1 MSQQTPPE
9 PIVYIDGQFLP
20 RSQAKVSVYDHGLLY
35 GDGVFEGIRFYQRN
49 IFRLAQHLDR
59 LWDGARAIMMDLPFT
74 REHVTEVLCETLR
87 RNGLDDGYIRLVVTR
102 GEGDLGLNPVLC
114 KKPTIFIIVSRIQLY
129 PRELYE
135 KGLPIITA
143 GTRRIAPDTF
153 SARAK
158 SLNYLNNIMA
168 KINANNAGVL
178 EALMLNR
185 EGYVVEATADNVFLV
200 HDGALVTP
208 PTWIGALRGITR
220 DAVIGLARKAGI
232 EVREEPFS
240 TYEVYTA
247 DEMFLTGT
255 AAEIIPV
262 TKVDGRVI
270 ACGEP
275 GPVTKRL
282 TKAFHAIVT
291 ADGVRF

>member
-1 MSQQTPPE
+1 MTSEQL
-9 PIVYIDGQFLP
+9 IYIDGQFLP
-20 RSQAKVSVYDHGLLY
+20 KSQAKISVFDHGLLY
-35 GDGVFEGIRFYQRN
+35 GDGVFEGIRFYKRN
-49 IFRLAQHLDR
+49 LFRMDEHLDR
-59 LWDGARAIMMDLPFT
+59 LWDSARSIMMDIPMT
-74 REHVTEVLCETLR
+74 RREVAEATAETCR
-87 RNGLDDGYIRLVVTR
+87 RNGLEDGYVRLVVTR
-102 GEGDLGLNPVLC
+102 GEGDLGLDPLRC
-114 KKPTIFIIVSRIQLY
+114 PKPSVFVIASSIRLY
-129 PRELYE
+129 PEELYE
-135 KGLPIITA
+135 KGLAIITA

-153 SARAK
+153 HARAK

-200 HDGALVTP
+200 RQGALLTP

-220 DAVIGLARKAGI
+220 DAVMEIARARGVEI
-232 EVREEPFS
+232 REEPFT

-262 TKVDGRVI
+262 TMVDGRRI
-270 ACGEP
+270 GDGAP
-275 GPVTKRL
+275 GPL
-282 TKAFHAIVT
+282 TKSLRAAFHETT
-291 ADGVRF
+291 ATDGMKF